1 MTTGP
6 DFRTAE
12 LDRLAAQIIPAEHF
26 EFSAETARDRFFKDT
41 AMLDIKQLVHNRF
54 RTNPLSMVDHM
65 RDNLQ
70 LTGSEDLL
78 DLGCGNAFVLE
89 HLRPSLAGGSITG
102 LDNAPAVL
110 DAARQRM
117 RGTATPCTWIEG
129 SADDL
134 SMLRD
139 DSFDRVMANYMIHY
153 VPDLGACFRE
163 VRRVM
168 RPGGI
173 FQLTTDRP
181 DSMLEMYEVHFTAL
195 TAMGA
200 PADLHRA
207 TPKGRLSLDN
217 GRPQLA
223 GHFDTVETVTW
234 QDQLR
239 FTEPEPFME
248 FYRVG
253 HNHCCASSEP
263 DERLDEDFFT
273 ELRAKVRAQV
283 VSAIE
288 KHGTSPSRSSRVPS
302 CAADELIGARLDYR
316 PLWPAR
322 RW

>member
-1 MTTGP
+1 MTTIDP
-6 DFRTAE
+6 DFRTPE
-12 LDRLAAQIIPAEHF
+12 LDQLAQQIIPAEHF
-26 EFSAETARDRFFKDT
+26 EFSTETARDRFFKDT
-41 AMLDIKQLVHNRF
+41 RMLDMKQWVHNAF
-54 RTNPLSMVDHM
+54 RTNPRSMVDHM
-65 RDNLQ
+65 RDNLR
-70 LTGSEDLL
+70 LTGTEDLL

-89 HLRPSLAGGSITG
+89 HLRPSIADGTITG

-110 DAARQRM
+110 DAARRRM
-117 RGTATPCTWIEG
+117 LGTATPCTWIEG

-134 SMLRD
+134 STLGD

-153 VPDLGACFRE
+153 VPDLDACFRE

-181 DSMLEMYEVHFTAL
+181 DSMLEMYQVHFTAL
-195 TAMGA
+195 TEMGA

-217 GRPQLA
+217 GRPQLER
-223 GHFDTVETVTW
+223 HFDRVETVTW

-239 FTEPEPFME
+239 FTDPEPFME
-248 FYRVG
+248 FYQVG

-273 ELRAKVRAQV
+273 ELRRRVRAQV
-283 VSAIE
+283 VAAIGE
-288 KHGTSPSRSSRVPS
+288 KGYFAVTKYTGSFLCS
-302 CAADELIGARLDYR
+302 
-316 PLWPAR
+316 
-322 RW
+322 